1 MAPSQIIVKRYKS
14 DREFQTDARK
24 MASKGYEVQS
34 VTSEQPRS
42 GCARILLIGIFAA
55 IFKPKPVLVVT
66 YRLSW
71 QNTSRGPDYS
81 LKQSSLI
88 NEDSSGRE
96 IFRSNQNT
104 TKKEDISKW

>member
-24 MASKGYEVQS
+24 MASKGYEVKS

-42 GCARILLIGIFAA
+42 GCARILLIGLFAA
-55 IFKPKPVLVVT
+55 IFKQKPVLVVT
-66 YRLSW
+66 YRLSY
-71 QNTSRGPDYS
+71 QNTSKGLDYS

-88 NEDSSGRE
+88 NEDSSRRE
-96 IFRSNQNT
+96 TLLPNQNS
-104 TKKEDISKW
+104 TKKENFSKW